1 MNDRSGY
8 DVCEASFSVDGRT
21 ILGPISLTLA
31 KKQIYALVGQNGS
44 GKSTLLKLLARQQP
58 ASEGTIA
65 FDGVSLKEWKT
76 RPFACRVAYLP
87 QQPGTGGALTVRE
100 LVEVGRYP
108 WHGPLGRMGA
118 ADRAAVEEA
127 IELADVAT
135 LRDRLVETL
144 SGGERQRAWI
154 AMMLAQQSEV
164 LLLDEPTDSLDLLHE
179 VELMRLIRR
188 LVDARNLGV
197 VLVLHDVNVA
207 ARYCDEIIALRAGT
221 LLTRGTPQELMQ
233 PEALESIYDVPMGI
247 LTHPQSGT
255 PIAYVR

>member
-1 MNDRSGY
+1 
-8 DVCEASFSVDGRT
+8 
-21 ILGPISLTLA
+21 
-31 KKQIYALVGQNGS
+31 
-44 GKSTLLKLLARQQP
+44 
-58 ASEGTIA
+58 
-65 FDGVSLKEWKT
+65 
-76 RPFACRVAYLP
+76 
-87 QQPGTGGALTVRE
+87 
-100 LVEVGRYP
+100 
-108 WHGPLGRMGA
+108 MGA

-233 PEALESIYDVPMGI
+233 PEALESIYGVPMGI